1 MAPPRR
7 RGANKAK
14 ANANLRLGDLVLAKI
29 SRPEDWEKTPD
40 PKKFFV
46 QFYGTEEIAFVVPAD
61 IQAFTN
67 EVKTKLTA
75 RCQGKTKCF
84 TRAVKEICA
93 AYDELEKQR
102 AGGLTDDT
110 DDAHVGLEAPSF
122 DGVVGGIK
130 DATDA
135 VVLNVEK
142 EKTIM
147 EDVGS
152 NLEHYEQRCGESD
165 CQDEKPSASGR
176 PTDSSS
182 PVLSH
187 VLESKSSI
195 GTELNK
201 HTIKSDLEDQSC
213 LKNKVP
219 DFMDV
224 CDVSDFKQANN
235 LQSVSTNRNKT
246 RKLVTDSRRRSEA
259 AANKE
264 EISGFNIAFSK
275 GEKSAGY
282 ANLSRSK
289 ETVKDGK
296 KRKNTFFV
304 DSADGPTS
312 DPDINSGNKNKNL
325 LKAKTSLKVKNEL
338 QENFFDSEESDR
350 KNSIKKD
357 KNQIQGKRN
366 LGTNQ
371 TLHAAKRLK
380 RMDDKDNKTLKPL
393 PEDTKS
399 TSPGFPVVEDKALKK
414 TELNR
419 SLSRLKAENGLSS
432 RAQTAILDSSGSV
445 CEVLNGTKHHSQV
458 RKAMPHSASLS
469 SGEHAEMS
477 SLRLKGDA
485 DNLAVKQV
493 RRRRRAICLFDDD
506 DDDDNDESKT
516 PVHGGASKNIR
527 SSSHVSEVV
536 KSNDP
541 LLENSDVAQP
551 PTKEKPTALQDS
563 HLEGHFTILRNDSLN
578 TGHPQ
583 KENADEVVNSPR
595 SPEQLDPKRFP
606 SNVEKLSSVSP
617 VNSPQSLPTT
627 KSNAERHSSSKALP
641 KISSISLVNS
651 PQSLTTK
658 SNAEQHN
665 SSKAMPKISSISP
678 VNSPQYLLTTK
689 SNAERHNSSKAM
701 PKISSISPVNSPQSL
716 PISKSNSERHKSS
729 KALPKIFSNATHKK
743 ADNGSS
749 KSLISISTLQSQVI
763 TPKKKSVSY
772 AERSKTTPKTLSPSV
787 EVHTTTE
794 SLKELD
800 AIHVDRLE
808 LGAEEKSSLY
818 VDYGSSENAK
828 TLRHLIAVAQA
839 KRRLVSQFQC
849 HPFDLHNP
857 QVGTPSP
864 SMVQPFPSVSGN
876 NGQTDMQGVYEQ
888 PTLASPSTNE
898 HHSTS
903 QNQLDAEENEERRV
917 GSGQRAVEGSLS
929 GGTEAAI
936 ARDAFEGMLETLSRT
951 KESIGRTTR
960 LAIDC
965 AKYGIANEVI
975 ELLIR
980 KLESETSFHR
990 KVDLFF
996 LVDSITQCS
1005 HNQKG
1010 IAGASYMPA
1019 VQAGL
1024 ARLLGAAVPPGTS
1037 ARENRRQC
1045 LKVLRLWLERK
1056 IFPESVLRR
1065 YMNDI
1070 GGSRDDMTVS
1080 SSFRRLSRTERSID
1094 DPIREMEGMLV
1105 DEYGSNATFQL
1116 TGFLSSH
1123 LFEDKDNDFSNN
1135 ASPMD
1140 PTHILVESETSTVTP
1155 SDKRHCILEDVDGE
1169 LEMEDVSGH
1178 PKDEMPVLLNST
1190 SEMDFQL
1197 QGSDMI
1203 LDPASNISGELH
1215 VFPEGSPPLP
1225 LGSPPTPPPLP
1236 SSPPPPLSQ
1245 SPPPPLPPT
1254 LLQPS
1259 PPPLPPPG
1267 PTPPLIPQSSGTAQ
1281 SSIFTQ
1287 VLVPSHQSSPL
1298 SGYQQ
1303 LHNCNGTTSGIQ
1315 VVQMDENSFP
1325 GGQSSSVVK
1334 KEILPQPS
1342 ACFPPMAGC
1351 SSQEPSDLNPTR
1363 QLEYGQ
1369 SDMHLNS
1376 QIPQPNQ
1383 QFHLGNPHFAP
1394 RHMHPTPPQNPSNQY
1409 SYAKPSI
1416 QQHLPHSFC
1425 PPYALASAPDGQRQ
1439 FVANEQWRMP
1449 TSEFKVN
1456 NQHGSWRGINPSCPG
1471 PTFGQEDYFQPPLE
1485 RPPMSNVGFQH
1496 ANPNNI
1502 PVPPSKSGYGV
1513 PQMFPCRPDIPALNC
1528 WRPT

>member
-1 MAPPRR
+1 MPPSRKR
-7 RGANKAK
+7 AANKAK
-14 ANANLRLGDLVLAKI
+14 ANANLRLGDLVLAKVKGYPPWPAVI

-67 EVKTKLTA
+67 EVKTKLTTQ
-75 RCQGKTKCF
+75 CHGKTKCF

-102 AGGLTDDT
+102 AGGLTDGT
-110 DDAHVGLEAPSF
+110 DDAHVGSEAPSF
-122 DGVVGGIK
+122 DGVAGGIK

-142 EKTIM
+142 AKTIM

-152 NLEHYEQRCGESD
+152 HLEHYEQRCGESD

-182 PVLSH
+182 PVLSP

-213 LKNKVP
+213 LKTEVS

-224 CDVSDFKQANN
+224 CDVSDFKQADNV
-235 LQSVSTNRNKT
+235 QSVSIDRNKT

-259 AANKE
+259 AADK

-289 ETVKDGK
+289 ETMEDGK
-296 KRKNTFFV
+296 KRKNAFFV
-304 DSADGPTS
+304 DSADGCMS
-312 DPDINSGNKNKNL
+312 DPDTKSGNKNKNL

-338 QENFFDSEESDR
+338 QENFLDSEESDR
-350 KNSIKKD
+350 KNSIKKN

-371 TLHAAKRLK
+371 TLHAAKKFK
-380 RMDDKDNKTLKPL
+380 RMDVKDNKTLKPL
-393 PEDTKS
+393 PGDIKS
-399 TSPGFPVVEDKALKK
+399 ASPGFPVVKDKALKK
-414 TELNR
+414 TELKR
-419 SLSRLKAENGLSS
+419 SLSRLKAEKGLSS
-432 RAQTAILDSSGSV
+432 RAQTAILGSSDSV
-445 CEVLNGTKHHSQV
+445 CEVLNGTKHHNQV
-458 RKAMPHSASLS
+458 RKATASLS
-469 SGEHAEMS
+469 SGEHADMS
-477 SLRLKGDA
+477 SPRLKGDA
-485 DNLAVKQV
+485 DNPAVKQV
-493 RRRRRAICLFDDD
+493 RRRRRAVCLFDD

-527 SSSHVSEVV
+527 SSSNVSEVV

-541 LLENSDVAQP
+541 LVENNDVSQLS
-551 PTKEKPTALQDS
+551 TKENPSSLEDS
-563 HLEGHFTILRNDSLN
+563 HLEGHFTILRNDSLD

-583 KENADEVVNSPR
+583 KENADEVVAVNSPR
-595 SPEQLDPKRFP
+595 SPEKLDPKRFP
-606 SNVEKLSSVSP
+606 SNVEKLSSTSP

-627 KSNAERHSSSKALP
+627 KSSAENHNSSKALP
-641 KISSISLVNS
+641 KISSISLLNS
-651 PQSLTTK
+651 PQSLTPK
-658 SNAEQHN
+658 SNAKRLNTSQ
-665 SSKAMPKISSISP
+665 AMPKISSISS
-678 VNSPQYLLTTK
+678 VNSPRSLLTAK

-701 PKISSISPVNSPQSL
+701 PKISSISPGNSPRSL
-716 PISKSNSERHKSS
+716 PISKSNSEQHKSS
-729 KALPKIFSNATHKK
+729 KALPKIISNATQKK

-772 AERSKTTPKTLSPSV
+772 VERSKTTPKTLSQSV
-787 EVHTTTE
+787 KVHTTTE

-808 LGAEEKSSLY
+808 LDAEEKSSLY
-818 VDYGSSENAK
+818 VDYGSPENAK
-828 TLRHLIAVAQA
+828 TMKHLIAVAQA
-839 KRRLVSQFQC
+839 KRRLVAQFQC
-849 HPFDLHNP
+849 HPFDLHNV

-864 SMVQPFPSVSGN
+864 STVQPFLSVPSN
-876 NGQTDMQGVYEQ
+876 NGRADMLGVYEQ

-898 HHSTS
+898 YHSTS

-917 GSGQRAVEGSLS
+917 GSGQRAAEGSLS

-1080 SSFRRLSRTERSID
+1080 SSFRRLSRTERSVD

-1116 TGFLSSH
+1116 AGFLSSH
-1123 LFEDKDNDFSNN
+1123 LFEDEDNDFPNN
-1135 ASPMD
+1135 ASPTN
-1140 PTHILVESETSTVTP
+1140 PTHIPVESETSTVTP

-1178 PKDEMPVLLNST
+1178 LKDERPVLLNST

-1197 QGSDMI
+1197 QGSDRT
-1203 LDPASNISGELH
+1203 LDPASNVSGELH

-1225 LGSPPTPPPLP
+1225 IGSPPTPPPLP
-1236 SSPPPPLSQ
+1236 SSPPPPSSQ
-1245 SPPPPLPPT
+1245 PLPPPLPST

-1259 PPPLPPPG
+1259 PPPLPPPV
-1267 PTPPLIPQSSGTAQ
+1267 PTPPLIAQSSGTAQ

-1287 VLVPSHQSSPL
+1287 ALVPSHQSSPL

-1303 LHNCNGTTSGIQ
+1303 LHNCNGATSGVQI
-1315 VVQMDENSFP
+1315 VQMAENSFP
-1325 GGQSSSVVK
+1325 GGQNSSVVK
-1334 KEILPQPS
+1334 NEILPQPS

-1369 SDMHLNS
+1369 SDMHPNS
-1376 QIPQPNQ
+1376 QIPQHNQ
-1383 QFHLGNPHFAP
+1383 QFH
-1394 RHMHPTPPQNPSNQY
+1394 M
-1409 SYAKPSI
+1409 
-1416 QQHLPHSFC
+1416 
-1425 PPYALASAPDGQRQ
+1425 DGQRQ

-1449 TSEFKVN
+1449 TSEFKLN
-1456 NQHGSWRGINPSCPG
+1456 NQHGLWKGINPSCPG
-1471 PTFGQEDYFQPPLE
+1471 PPFGQEDYFRPPLE